1 MTPREGQQ
9 LRGEKGQES
18 GGCLGDWGGEGRSS
32 LSSSSRQLPCIAY
45 SCSRVSGSEAVRCRS
60 SSDFIHSWY
69 LRMRGVGGRL
79 GLRWVD
85 QQHGFRWVRR
95 DRPGCPAPGRRR
107 REDQEFE
114 ASMSDRRP
122 SLRGRAHKFCLQRGF
137 SAGLS
142 APQFQIALKVRV

>member
-1 MTPREGQQ
+1 MGQ
-9 LRGEKGQES
+9 
-18 GGCLGDWGGEGRSS
+18 GGWGGEGRFS

-69 LRMRGVGGRL
+69 LRMREVGGRL
-79 GLRWVD
+79 GLRRVD

-95 DRPGCPAPGRRR
+95 DRPGCPAPERGK

-114 ASMSDRRP
+114 ASLSDRRP
-122 SLRGRAHKFCLQRGF
+122 SLERTSMQ
-137 SAGLS
+137 
-142 APQFQIALKVRV
+142 ALFAERTQSQPVSTTIPNCSKVRV